1 MHCLELLTPEAIKS
15 LGSTKIKNTKDING
29 KNVFYLE
36 IRSILVHG
44 NIFSHNY
51 HYDSRVLYTFVPN
64 KSFGQL
70 IDISLKN
77 FAISKVVFIY

>member
-36 IRSILVHG
+36 IRS
-44 NIFSHNY
+44 NTS
-51 HYDSRVLYTFVPN
+51 PW
-64 KSFGQL
+64 
-70 IDISLKN
+70 
-77 FAISKVVFIY
+77 